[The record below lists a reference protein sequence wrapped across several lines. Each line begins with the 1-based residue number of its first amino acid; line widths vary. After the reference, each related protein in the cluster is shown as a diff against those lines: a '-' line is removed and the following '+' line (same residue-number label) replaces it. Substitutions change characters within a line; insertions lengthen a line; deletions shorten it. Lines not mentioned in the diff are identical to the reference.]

1 MTIMEQKINIA
12 EILKDAPKGTKLYSP
27 IFGEIPLA
35 KVSEDKE
42 RIYCNINMIFQE
54 NGPIAIFNKYGQ
66 LLLKPANASAPT
78 KEVMLFPSI
87 HHSTWR
93 DFSPSWKHK
102 HFEPYQKVLVAS
114 SISNKWETD
123 MYRCYDVRRNMHLC
137 MHYSTVEDS
146 YIIPYEGNE
155 NMLGKEVSNVG

>member
-1 MTIMEQKINIA
+1 MEQKINIA

-27 IFGEIPLA
+27 MFGEIPLA

-42 RIYCNINMIFQE
+42 RIYCHINITFQE
-54 NGPIAIFNKYGQ
+54 WDKIAVFNKYGQ
-66 LLLKPANASAPT
+66 LLLEPVIVSNPSK
-78 KEVMLFPSI
+78 KVMLFPSI
-87 HHSTWR
+87 HHGTWR

-114 SISNKWETD
+114 SASNMWEPD
-123 MYRCYDVRRNMHLC
+123 IYLFYEIRNNIHRCMC
-137 MHYSTVEDS
+137 HYTVLKDS
-146 YIIPYEGNE
+146 DIIPYKGNE

>member
-1 MTIMEQKINIA
+1 MKQNINIA
-12 EILKDAPKGTKLYSP
+12 EILAHVPKGTKLWSP
-27 IFGEIPLA
+27 LVGYCEFRGIMSNTFPIQVKSIEGGTTQFLSFT
-35 KVSEDKE
+35 SEGKFSD
-42 RIYCNINMIFQE
+42 N
-54 NGPIAIFNKYGQ
+54 
-66 LLLKPANASAPT
+66 PT
-78 KEVMLFPSI
+78 AECLLFPSKENEDW
-87 HHSTWR
+87 SA
-93 DFSPSWKHK
+93 FKKLLGCK

-137 MHYSTVEDS
+137 MHCSTVEDS